1 MSFRQWIR
9 GINSHGFYHLFR
21 WDFWRS
27 LFVNFYLFNILG
39 HWAEIPY
46 CTFMDRFFGIV
57 DENYELWTDPWFKPY
72 WVYGSGV
79 VVMTLV
85 IEPLKEY
92 MMKRHKSLWAPALE
106 TFAIATALAAVMET
120 AFGFIC
126 NQPDENGV
134 YPFWDNSQLPGN
146 ILGQGWIVNDL
157 VMGVMCVVYVWLAYP
172 LISIGLEK
180 LGEKRANI
188 LFVVASAAFALAT
201 VLSYVPNPLNNLP
214 TNEEAGLEAG
224 EGAGVAEGLATDDL
238 EDAGGAGGSAD
249 ANAAGANALASGG
262 HDPALVD
269 GSDAVKEVPAGSTVA
284 FLGDSITEGGD
295 FEAAFPSYDV
305 RNFGVIGDTSA
316 GVRQRVDEVVAADPA
331 IVFLMVGT
339 NDLDDDAAPASTIV
353 EHVVANVRDIVTK
366 LEEALPDATVVIESV
381 LPTSDAGKNTAILTL
396 DRDLAELAAELGG
409 HTAYLGLYE
418 RYVGSDGL
426 LDENDTEDGLHLT
439 SEAYDPWYSLI
450 RDLWLTA

>member
-1 MSFRQWIR
+1 MSFKKWIR
-9 GINSHGFYHLFR
+9 SINSHGFYHLFR

-92 MMKRHKSLWAPALE
+92 MMKRHKSLWVPALE
-106 TFAIATALAAVMET
+106 TFAIATALAAIMET

-126 NQPDENGV
+126 NQPDKNGV

-157 VMGVMCVVYVWLAYP
+157 VMGVICVVYVWLAYP
-172 LISIGLEK
+172 LVSIGLEK

-188 LFVVASAAFALAT
+188 LFVAASAAFALAT
-201 VLSYVPNPLNNLP
+201 VLSYVPNPLNNLSAH
-214 TNEEAGLEAG
+214 EEVGLEAG
-224 EGAGVAEGLATDDL
+224 EGVGVAEGLQTGDL
-238 EDAGGAGGSAD
+238 EGADDAGGAGGAGG
-249 ANAAGANALASGG
+249 AGANAATG
-262 HDPALVD
+262 PVLVD
-269 GSDAVKEVPAGSTVA
+269 GSDAVKVIPAGSTVA
-284 FLGDSITEGGD
+284 FLGDSLTEGGE
-295 FEAAFPSYDV
+295 FAEAFPNYRV
-305 RNFGVIGDTSA
+305 ENFGVIGDMSS
-316 GVRQRVDEVVAADPA
+316 GVARRLDAVVQAAPAAVFLMIGTNDLDNDGASEETIVDEVVAN
-331 IVFLMVGT
+331 VR
-339 NDLDDDAAPASTIV
+339 TIV
-353 EHVVANVRDIVTK
+353 TE
-366 LEEALPDATVVIESV
+366 LEQALPDATVVIESV
-381 LPTSDAGKNTAILTL
+381 LPTSDATKNEAILKL
-396 DRDLAELAAELGG
+396 NLKLANLAADLGG

-426 LDENDTEDGLHLT
+426 LKDEYSEDGTHIT
-439 SEAYDPWYSLI
+439 AEAYEPWYALI
-450 RDLWLTA
+450 RDLWLHA

>member
-1 MSFRQWIR
+1 MGFKKWMRD
-9 GINSHGFYHLFR
+9 INSHGFYHLFR

-46 CTFMDRFFGIV
+46 CTFMDTFFGIV

-92 MMKRHKSLWAPALE
+92 MMKRHKSVWAPALE

-157 VMGVMCVVYVWLAYP
+157 VMGVMCVIYVWLAYP
-172 LISIGLEK
+172 LVSIGLEK

-188 LFVVASAAFALAT
+188 LFLAASAAFALAT
-201 VLSYVPNPLNNLP
+201 VLSYVPNPLNQP
-214 TNEEAGLEAG
+214 PANEEVGLEAG
-224 EGAGVAEGLATDDL
+224 EGVGVADGLATGDL
-238 EDAGGAGGSAD
+238 EGSSGGSSSVAS
-249 ANAAGANALASGG
+249 AGANAASGPSSG
-262 HDPALVD
+262 TGPALVD
-269 GSDAVKEVPAGSTVA
+269 GSDAVREIPAGATVA
-284 FLGDSITEGGD
+284 FLGDSLTEGGD
-295 FEAAFPSYDV
+295 FAAAFPAYNV
-305 RNFGVIGDTSA
+305 RNFGVIGDSSV
-316 GVRQRVDEVVAADPA
+316 GVASRLDEVVAANPA
-331 IVFLMVGT
+331 IVFLMIGT
-339 NDLDDDAAPASTIV
+339 NDLDNDAAPGEEIV
-353 EHVVANVRDIVTK
+353 DEVVANVRGIVSD
-366 LEEALPDATVVIESV
+366 LEEALPDATIVIESV
-381 LPTSDAGKNTAILTL
+381 LPTSDAEKNAKILTL
-396 DRDLAELAAELGG
+396 NRKLAELAADLGG
-409 HTAYLGLYE
+409 RTAYLGLYE
-418 RYVGSDGL
+418 RYAGSDGL
-426 LDENDTEDGLHLT
+426 LEEEDTEDGLHLVD
-439 SEAYDPWYSLI
+439 SAYNPWYTLI
-450 RDLWLTA
+450 RTLWLTA